1 MEGLRELRLRGL
13 LEQSVGANDQRTTEL
28 EEQRARC
35 KLVSG
40 QLAEHARESEWLD
53 AERGRYQAEAAA
65 HEVRF
70 LQSSVSCLRVHFTA
84 LRELWGR

>member
-1 MEGLRELRLRGL
+1 
-13 LEQSVGANDQRTTEL
+13 
-28 EEQRARC
+28 
-35 KLVSG
+35 VSG

-70 LQSSVSCLRVHFTA
+70 LQSSVSCLTVHFTA